1 MKKIGAIIAMTFLAV
16 AAETPAFA
24 QRAPA
29 PAPGMWAISGSVGA
43 SAPKDASLDK
53 GLDLAVNVE
62 NYLSSRVSIRGQLG
76 GSSWNIV
83 GRAFTGDVKPL
94 RLDGNLVYNWE
105 GGEWHPYVT
114 AGVGMY
120 DYRSSLSGN
129 VNGSDTKAGIDA
141 GGGIEYFFRR
151 RTTLT
156 GEVLYHGVGAFN
168 GLVTTYNSGSFW
180 TFDVG
185 LKAYLRR

>member
-1 MKKIGAIIAMTFLAV
+1 MRNIGVIITMTFLAIAV
-16 AAETPAFA
+16 QTPAFA

-29 PAPGMWAISGSVGA
+29 PGMWAISGAVGA
-43 SAPKDASLDK
+43 SVPKDASLDN
-53 GLDLAVNVE
+53 GVDLAVNIE

-76 GSSWNIV
+76 GSSWNII

-105 GGEWHPYVT
+105 GGAWHPYVT

-129 VNGSDTKAGIDA
+129 VSGSDTKAGIDA

-168 GLVTTYNSGSFW
+168 GVVTTYNSGSFW
-180 TFDVG
+180 TFDIG

>member
-1 MKKIGAIIAMTFLAV
+1 MRNIGVIITMTFLAI

-24 QRAPA
+24 QHAP
-29 PAPGMWAISGSVGA
+29 PATGMWAISGAVGA
-43 SAPKDASLDK
+43 SVPKDASLDN
-53 GLDLAVNVE
+53 GVDLALNLE

-83 GRAFTGDVKPL
+83 GRGFTGDVKPV

-105 GGEWHPYVT
+105 GGAWHPYLT
-114 AGVGMY
+114 AGVGVY

-129 VNGSDTKAGIDA
+129 VSGSDTKAGVDA

-168 GLVTTYNSGSFW
+168 VPVATINSGSFW
-180 TFDVG
+180 TIDVG
-185 LKAYLRR
+185 IKAYLRR